1 MYFILIS
8 VPIVVIVIYL
18 YYNNKINPHK
28 VNNIREMYAEGLDM
42 LVSGKRISAYN
53 NFKNIIDKDSNN
65 IKSYIR
71 LGQVLREGGNPI
83 KALKVHKS
91 LLLRKK
97 MSSYEFI
104 ELHKNL
110 SLNYYKLENFEKS
123 IEEAKNILKIE
134 NDNEW
139 AITHLILLYK
149 KENNWK
155 EATDYLKVY
164 FDKLDKRDNHKL
176 ALYKIQ
182 NSRIEIKNK
191 NFDKAREILER
202 ALNIDDS
209 LPLAYFFMG
218 KTYSEESSVEYD
230 KALELDKLGLN
241 SMKDKE
247 QYNVHIDNAKK
258 LLLKSLPNWINFLEL
273 SPDNSWL
280 VLPLIK
286 DALFAVDRYS
296 ELEIILSKLIEKY
309 PENLEILASLADY
322 HSNKGEISKAI
333 ELIEKAISKN
343 KDSVIVKLIK
353 LKLTLQNSD
362 NNDSV
367 TDLDNIINIILKDTS
382 YQMNKDKSSNSD
394 IKWIFNNN
402 DIPE

>member
-1 MYFILIS
+1 MYFVIII
-8 VPIVVIVIYL
+8 VPIIVIVLYL

-42 LVSGKRISAYN
+42 LVSGKRIAAYN

-71 LGQVLREGGNPI
+71 LGQVLREGGNPS

-97 MSSYEFI
+97 MSSYELI

-110 SLNYYKLENFEKS
+110 SLNYYSLENFRKS

-139 AITHLILLYK
+139 AIGHLILLYK

-182 NSRIEIKNK
+182 SSRMEIKNK

-230 KALELDKLGLN
+230 KALELDKSGLN

-247 QYNVHIDNAKK
+247 QYNVHIDSAKN
-258 LLLKSLPNWINFLEL
+258 LLSKSLPNWINFLEL

-296 ELEIILSKLIEKY
+296 ELEDILSKLIEKY

-322 HSNKGEISKAI
+322 YSNKGEINKAI
-333 ELIEKAISKN
+333 EIIEKAISKN
-343 KDSVIVKLIK
+343 KNSIIVKLIK
-353 LKLTLQNSD
+353 LKLTLQNAG
-362 NNDSV
+362 NHDSV
-367 TDLDNIINIILKDTS
+367 TNLDNIINIILKDTS

-402 DIPE
+402 DISE

>member
-8 VPIVVIVIYL
+8 VPIVVIIIYL

-42 LVSGKRISAYN
+42 LVSGKRIAAYN

-71 LGQVLREGGNPI
+71 LGQVLREGGNPS

-97 MSSYEFI
+97 MSSYELI

-110 SLNYYKLENFEKS
+110 SLNYYSLENFRKS

-139 AITHLILLYK
+139 AIGHLILLYK

-182 NSRIEIKNK
+182 SSRMEIKNK

-230 KALELDKLGLN
+230 KALELDKSGLN

-247 QYNVHIDNAKK
+247 QYNVHIDSAKN
-258 LLLKSLPNWINFLEL
+258 LLSKSLPNWINFLEL

-296 ELEIILSKLIEKY
+296 ELEDILSKLIEKY

-322 HSNKGEISKAI
+322 YSNKGEISKAI
-333 ELIEKAISKN
+333 EIIEKAISKN
-343 KDSVIVKLIK
+343 KDSIIVKLIK
-353 LKLTLQNSD
+353 LKLTLQNAG
-362 NNDSV
+362 NHDSV
-367 TDLDNIINIILKDTS
+367 TNLDNIINIILKDTS

-402 DIPE
+402 DISE